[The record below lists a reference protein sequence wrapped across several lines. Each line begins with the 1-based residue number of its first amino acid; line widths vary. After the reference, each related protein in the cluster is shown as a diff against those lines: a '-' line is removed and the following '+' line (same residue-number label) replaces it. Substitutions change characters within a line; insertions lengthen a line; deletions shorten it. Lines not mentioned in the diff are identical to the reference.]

1 MDDTPEVSMVTSR
14 TSSSPPLPPPLPDD
28 GLFLELSSCISVKL
42 SLPPPPPPPGKC
54 TLLPLPPLAS
64 YVTSFPIDPPP
75 PPPFSGMSLPTPQP
89 PPPLSYEMSL
99 PSAPPPPLPSYG
111 TSVPAAPPLPSYG
124 TSLPAAPPLPSYGTS
139 LPAAPPLPSYGTSLP
154 AAPPLPSYGT
164 SLPAAPPLPSYG
176 TSLPAAPLLPSYGT
190 SLPAAPPLPSYG
202 TSLPAAPPLP
212 SYGTS
217 LPAAP
222 PPPSYGRSVNSAL
235 PPPSYGTSLPA
246 APPLPSCGTA
256 LPASPSPPLPSYGTS
271 LPAAPPPP
279 PPSYG
284 TSLPAAP
291 PLPSYGTSL
300 HAAPPPPPPSYGTS
314 LPAAPPLPSYGT
326 SLHAAPPPPPPSYG
340 TCLPTAPALH
350 IDQRR
355 PKLRNFNWDAL
366 PADRVL
372 GGRNLWT
379 CGPQG
384 ASLQINVIHM
394 EELFGQREE
403 PRKLR
408 GTRSF
413 KARSNHGIMERDM
426 KEVSLLDAKK
436 SMNLG
441 IFLKQFKRPV
451 QVMIA
456 DIKQGVGSN
465 FGAEKMGELLRL
477 LPEKDE
483 MKRLRAFKG
492 DRSRLSDPEHFMVM
506 LVEIPS
512 FHQRLQVMI
521 LKEEFFPQLN
531 SLKQAVEVQMA
542 AATELLQCEDLH
554 VIIHLVLKA
563 GNYMNAG
570 GYAGSAMGF
579 RMGSLLRLADTKA
592 NKPGMNLMHFVAG
605 EAERN
610 NRSLLTF
617 PEKLPHISQAS
628 RITSQEVE
636 NDLETLSQKLQCTK
650 EALRNQPDL
659 RLEMAPFLQ
668 VAEVELCEVFCCLQS
683 MKDARRTVMDYFC
696 EDESTFRLEEMC
708 LVFTS
713 FCAKFMSAIQE
724 NREREKAE
732 HRKERLEKR
741 RSIAS
746 CSSQDKDLQDV
757 ELEFLMLRLP
767 RRSRSSRGPRP
778 LPRSHSTEVLNVSP
792 TCGSLPK
799 SSIGASTNIT
809 VEPIRE
815 EDDLAAESQS
825 HGLRRPRG
833 DSTESECLQETPG
846 KINRRHT
853 VGCLPSY
860 KTEGEMRTV
869 LATSPGASSK
879 ESLVLPCESVSSS
892 SPCTP
897 NVNSLNQVLRSWTAD
912 SSQKDPLSPTSGT
925 PSPFRLGGLFHR
937 RGSLKSPEPLTISL
951 ADGSPRGGS
960 EASAL
965 TTFLRRFDNAL
976 RSPK

>member
-1 MDDTPEVSMVTSR
+1 MEQMDDAKDVSMVTSR
-14 TSSSPPLPPPLPDD
+14 TSASPPLPPCPPTLPAKSLPVQSEVSLPLPPPPP
-28 GLFLELSSCISVKL
+28 GRFALPSPPPLPCYGMSLYNATPPLPPCYGNSL
-42 SLPPPPPPPGKC
+42 HAALPPPPPP
-54 TLLPLPPLAS
+54 S
-64 YVTSFPIDPPP
+64 YVTSLPDAPLPPPTFYGMALPVAPPPLYGISLPIAPPP
-75 PPPFSGMSLPTPQP
+75 PPPSDGISLPVAPPAPPSFGTSLPSTP
-89 PPPLSYEMSL
+89 PPPPPSYGMFL
-99 PSAPPPPLPSYG
+99 PVAPPPPPPSYG
-111 TSVPAAPPLPSYG
+111 M
-124 TSLPAAPPLPSYGTS
+124 
-139 LPAAPPLPSYGTSLP
+139 
-154 AAPPLPSYGT
+154 
-164 SLPAAPPLPSYG
+164 
-176 TSLPAAPLLPSYGT
+176 
-190 SLPAAPPLPSYG
+190 
-202 TSLPAAPPLP
+202 
-212 SYGTS
+212 S

-222 PPPSYGRSVNSAL
+222 PPP
-235 PPPSYGTSLPA
+235 PPSYGM
-246 APPLPSCGTA
+246 
-256 LPASPSPPLPSYGTS
+256 S

-284 TSLPAAP
+284 TSFPAAP
-291 PLPSYGTSL
+291 HP
-300 HAAPPPPPPSYGTS
+300 HV
-314 LPAAPPLPSYGT
+314 
-326 SLHAAPPPPPPSYG
+326 
-340 TCLPTAPALH
+340 
-350 IDQRR
+350 DQRR

-366 PADRVL
+366 PAERVL

-384 ASLQINVIHM
+384 TSLQIDVVHM

-413 KARSNHGIMERDM
+413 KSRSHQGVTERDR
-426 KEVSLLDAKK
+426 KETSLLDSKR

-451 QVMIA
+451 PMMVA

-465 FGAEKMGELLRL
+465 FGAEKLGELLRL
-477 LPEKDE
+477 LPEKNE
-483 MKRLRAFKG
+483 VKRLRAFKG
-492 DRSRLSDPEHFMVM
+492 DRSRLSDPELFMVM
-506 LVEIPS
+506 LVEIHS
-512 FHQRLQVMI
+512 FHRRLQVMI

-554 VIIHLVLKA
+554 VVIHLVLKA

-579 RMGSLLRLADTKA
+579 RMGSLLKLADTKA

-636 NDLETLSQKLQCTK
+636 SDLETLSQRLQSTK
-650 EALRNQPDL
+650 EALRDQPDL
-659 RLEMAPFLQ
+659 RHEMAPFLQ
-668 VAEVELCEVFCCLQS
+668 VAEVELCEVLCSLQS
-683 MKDARRTVMDYFC
+683 MQDARQALMDYFC

-732 HRKERLEKR
+732 QRKERLEKR

-767 RRSRSSRGPRP
+767 RRRPSRGPRP
-778 LPRSHSTEVLNVSP
+778 LPRSHSTEVLNTSP
-792 TCGSLPK
+792 TCGTLLK
-799 SSIGASTNIT
+799 SSAGASNNMI

-815 EDDLAAESQS
+815 EDDIAAESQC
-825 HGLRRPRG
+825 HGLRRPREV
-833 DSTESECLQETPG
+833 STESEGHPETPG

-853 VGCLPSY
+853 LGSLPSC
-860 KTEGEMRTV
+860 KTEERQSV
-869 LATSPGASSK
+869 RTSPVASSK
-879 ESLVLPCESVSSS
+879 DSMRIPCETVSSS

-897 NVNSLNQVLRSWTAD
+897 NANSCSQVLKSWTAD
-912 SSQKDPLSPTSGT
+912 SSQKDPPSPTLGH

-937 RGSLKSPEPLTISL
+937 RGSLKSPEPLTIQL

-960 EASAL
+960 ETSAL
-965 TTFLRRFDNAL
+965 ATFLRRFDNAL

>member
-1 MDDTPEVSMVTSR
+1 MDDAKDVSMVTSR
-14 TSSSPPLPPPLPDD
+14 TSPSPPLPPCPPTLPASELPLQS
-28 GLFLELSSCISVKL
+28 EV
-42 SLPPPPPPPGKC
+42 SLPPPPPPTGRFGLPSPPSPPCYG
-54 TLLPLPPLAS
+54 TSLRNATSPLPPYYGKSLHAALPPPPPS
-64 YVTSFPIDPPP
+64 YVTSLPDAPPP
-75 PPPFSGMSLPTPQP
+75 PPPSFATSIQSTLPPPSPSYGMSVPVAPPPPPQSFGTSLPSTPPPPPPSYRMSLPTAP
-89 PPPLSYEMSL
+89 PPPPPSFETSLSST
-99 PSAPPPPLPSYG
+99 PPPPLPSHG
-111 TSVPAAPPLPSYG
+111 TSVPAAPPPSHG
-124 TSLPAAPPLPSYGTS
+124 TSV
-139 LPAAPPLPSYGTSLP
+139 
-154 AAPPLPSYGT
+154 
-164 SLPAAPPLPSYG
+164 
-176 TSLPAAPLLPSYGT
+176 
-190 SLPAAPPLPSYG
+190 
-202 TSLPAAPPLP
+202 
-212 SYGTS
+212 
-217 LPAAP
+217 PAAP
-222 PPPSYGRSVNSAL
+222 PPP
-235 PPPSYGTSLPA
+235 PPSHGTSVPA
-246 APPLPSCGTA
+246 APPPPPPSHGTSV
-256 LPASPSPPLPSYGTS
+256 PAAPPPPPPSHGTSVPAAPPPPPPSHGTSVPAAPPPPPPSHGTSVPAAPPPPPPSHGMS

-279 PPSYG
+279 PPSCGTSLPAALLPPPYG
-284 TSLPAAP
+284 TSLPAATHP
-291 PLPSYGTSL
+291 HLD
-300 HAAPPPPPPSYGTS
+300 H
-314 LPAAPPLPSYGT
+314 
-326 SLHAAPPPPPPSYG
+326 
-340 TCLPTAPALH
+340 
-350 IDQRR
+350 RR

-384 ASLQINVIHM
+384 NSLQIDVVHM

-408 GTRSF
+408 GTKSF
-413 KARSNHGIMERDM
+413 KARSHQGVTERDM
-426 KEVSLLDAKK
+426 KEAPLLDSKR

-451 QVMIA
+451 PVMVA
-456 DIKQGVGSN
+456 DIKRGVGSN
-465 FGAEKMGELLRL
+465 FGAEKLGELLRL

-483 MKRLRAFKG
+483 VKRLRAFKG
-492 DRSRLSDPEHFMVM
+492 DRSRLSDPELFMVM

-512 FHQRLQVMI
+512 FHRRLQVMI

-554 VIIHLVLKA
+554 VVIHLVLKA

-610 NRSLLTF
+610 NHSLLTF

-636 NDLETLSQKLQCTK
+636 SDLETLSQRLQSTK
-650 EALRNQPDL
+650 EALRDQPDL
-659 RLEMAPFLQ
+659 RHEMAPFLQ
-668 VAEVELCEVFCCLQS
+668 VAEVELCEVLCSLQS
-683 MKDARRTVMDYFC
+683 MQDARRALMDYFC

-767 RRSRSSRGPRP
+767 RRRSSRGPRP
-778 LPRSHSTEVLNVSP
+778 LPRCHSTDVLNTSP
-792 TCGSLPK
+792 TGGMLLK
-799 SSIGASTNIT
+799 SSAGASTNIT

-815 EDDLAAESQS
+815 EDDVAAESQS
-825 HGLRRPRG
+825 HGLRRPRE
-833 DSTESECLQETPG
+833 DSTESEGHPETPG
-846 KINRRHT
+846 KMNRRHT
-853 VGCLPSY
+853 LGSLPSC
-860 KTEGEMRTV
+860 KTEEERQSV
-869 LATSPGASSK
+869 RTSPVASTKDSMI
-879 ESLVLPCESVSSS
+879 LPCEPVSSS
-892 SPCTP
+892 SPCIP
-897 NVNSLNQVLRSWTAD
+897 NANSRSQVLRSWTAD
-912 SSQKDPLSPTSGT
+912 GSQKDPPSPTLGT

-937 RGSLKSPEPLTISL
+937 RGSLKSPEPLTIQL
-951 ADGSPRGGS
+951 ADGSPRGSS

-965 TTFLRRFDNAL
+965 ATFLRRFDNAL

>member
-1 MDDTPEVSMVTSR
+1 MHIRRPSSSSSVPQMDDTLDVSMVTNRNSP
-14 TSSSPPLPPPLPDD
+14 SPPLPPCPPPLPA
-28 GLFLELSSCISVKL
+28 GGIPLKPKASVSAEL
-42 SLPPPPPPPGKC
+42 SLPSPPPPPGKA
-54 TLLPLPPLAS
+54 TMP
-64 YVTSFPIDPPP
+64 
-75 PPPFSGMSLPTPQP
+75 
-89 PPPLSYEMSL
+89 
-99 PSAPPPPLPSYG
+99 
-111 TSVPAAPPLPSYG
+111 
-124 TSLPAAPPLPSYGTS
+124 
-139 LPAAPPLPSYGTSLP
+139 
-154 AAPPLPSYGT
+154 
-164 SLPAAPPLPSYG
+164 
-176 TSLPAAPLLPSYGT
+176 
-190 SLPAAPPLPSYG
+190 
-202 TSLPAAPPLP
+202 
-212 SYGTS
+212 
-217 LPAAP
+217 
-222 PPPSYGRSVNSAL
+222 
-235 PPPSYGTSLPA
+235 
-246 APPLPSCGTA
+246 
-256 LPASPSPPLPSYGTS
+256 
-271 LPAAPPPP
+271 PPPP

-284 TSLPAAP
+284 I
-291 PLPSYGTSL
+291 
-300 HAAPPPPPPSYGTS
+300 
-314 LPAAPPLPSYGT
+314 
-326 SLHAAPPPPPPSYG
+326 
-340 TCLPTAPALH
+340 CLPTAPPPRLE
-350 IDQRR
+350 QRR

-384 ASLQINVIHM
+384 ASLQIDVVHM

-403 PRKLR
+403 PRKSR

-413 KARSNHGIMERDM
+413 KARSYQGVTEPDV
-426 KEVSLLDAKK
+426 KEMSLLDSKK

-456 DIKQGVGSN
+456 DIRQGVGSN
-465 FGAEKMGELLRL
+465 FGAEKLAELLRL

-483 MKRLRAFKG
+483 VKRLRAFKG
-492 DRSRLSDPEHFMVM
+492 DRSRLSDPELFMVM
-506 LVEIPS
+506 MVEIPS
-512 FHQRLQVMI
+512 FQQRLQVLI

-570 GYAGSAMGF
+570 GYAGSAVGF

-592 NKPGMNLMHFVAG
+592 NKPGMNLMHFVAQ

-610 NRSLLTF
+610 NRSLLSF

-636 NDLETLSQKLQCTK
+636 SDLETLSQRLRGTR
-650 EALRNQPDL
+650 EALRDQPDL
-659 RLEMAPFLQ
+659 RHEMAPFLQ
-668 VAEVELCEVFCCLQS
+668 VAEVELCEVLCSLQS
-683 MKDARRTVMDYFC
+683 MRDARRALMDYFC

-708 LVFTS
+708 LVFTT
-713 FCAKFMSAIQE
+713 FCAKFMAAIRE

-767 RRSRSSRGPRP
+767 RRVRSSRGPRA
-778 LPRSHSTEVLNVSP
+778 LPRSHSTEVLNTSP
-792 TCGSLPK
+792 PSSALPRFPVGTSNK
-799 SSIGASTNIT
+799 VN

-815 EDDLAAESQS
+815 EDDHLAESKLS
-825 HGLRRPRG
+825 HGLRRPRE
-833 DSTESECLQETPG
+833 DSTESEGQQETPG
-846 KINRRHT
+846 KMNRRHT
-853 VGCLPSY
+853 LGCLPSY
-860 KTEGEMRTV
+860 QSGEAAQSIV
-869 LATSPGASSK
+869 VSSPIGSSK
-879 ESLVLPCESVSSS
+879 DSLGFTCELVST
-892 SPCTP
+892 PCTP
-897 NVNSLNQVLRSWTAD
+897 TANSLSQGLKSWTAD
-912 SSQKDPLSPTSGT
+912 GSPRDPPSPISGT

-937 RGSLKSPEPLTISL
+937 RGSLKSPEPPPIQVS
-951 ADGSPRGGS
+951 DSSPRGGS

>member
-1 MDDTPEVSMVTSR
+1 MEQMDEAKDVSMVTSR
-14 TSSSPPLPPPLPDD
+14 TSPSPPLPPCPLTLPANS
-28 GLFLELSSCISVKL
+28 LPLQSEV
-42 SLPPPPPPPGKC
+42 SLPPPPPPPGRFA
-54 TLLPLPPLAS
+54 LPSPPPLPCYGTSLHNATPPLPQCYGKFLHAALPPPPS
-64 YVTSFPIDPPP
+64 SFVTSLPDAPLSPPTFYGMALPVAPPPP
-75 PPPFSGMSLPTPQP
+75 PPPFYGTFLPT
-89 PPPLSYEMSL
+89 
-99 PSAPPPPLPSYG
+99 APPPPPPSDGISLP
-111 TSVPAAPPLPSYG
+111 VAPPPPPCFG
-124 TSLPAAPPLPSYGTS
+124 TSLPSTPP
-139 LPAAPPLPSYGTSLP
+139 
-154 AAPPLPSYGT
+154 
-164 SLPAAPPLPSYG
+164 
-176 TSLPAAPLLPSYGT
+176 
-190 SLPAAPPLPSYG
+190 
-202 TSLPAAPPLP
+202 
-212 SYGTS
+212 
-217 LPAAP
+217 P
-222 PPPSYGRSVNSAL
+222 PPPSYGM
-235 PPPSYGTSLPA
+235 SLPA
-246 APPLPSCGTA
+246 V
-256 LPASPSPPLPSYGTS
+256 
-271 LPAAPPPP
+271 PPPP

-284 TSLPAAP
+284 TSLPSG
-291 PLPSYGTSL
+291 LL
-300 HAAPPPPPPSYGTS
+300 PPPFGTS
-314 LPAAPPLPSYGT
+314 LPAAPHP
-326 SLHAAPPPPPPSYG
+326 HV
-340 TCLPTAPALH
+340 
-350 IDQRR
+350 DQRR

-366 PADRVL
+366 PAERVL

-384 ASLQINVIHM
+384 TSLQIDVVHM

-413 KARSNHGIMERDM
+413 KSRSHQSVTERDVN
-426 KEVSLLDAKK
+426 ETSLLDSKR

-451 QVMIA
+451 PVMVA

-465 FGAEKMGELLRL
+465 FGAEKLGELLRL
-477 LPEKDE
+477 LPEKNE
-483 MKRLRAFKG
+483 LKRLRAFKG
-492 DRSRLSDPEHFMVM
+492 DRSRLSDPELFMVM
-506 LVEIPS
+506 LVEIHS
-512 FHQRLQVMI
+512 FHRRLQVMI

-542 AATELLQCEDLH
+542 AATELLLCEDLH
-554 VIIHLVLKA
+554 IVIHLVLKA

-579 RMGSLLRLADTKA
+579 RMGSLLKLADTKA

-636 NDLETLSQKLQCTK
+636 SDLETLSQRLQSTK
-650 EALRNQPDL
+650 EALRDQPDL
-659 RLEMAPFLQ
+659 RHEMAPFLQ
-668 VAEVELCEVFCCLQS
+668 VAEVELCEVLCSLQS
-683 MKDARRTVMDYFC
+683 MQDARRALMDYFC
-696 EDESTFRLEEMC
+696 EDESKFRLEEMC

-767 RRSRSSRGPRP
+767 RRRPSRGPRP
-778 LPRSHSTEVLNVSP
+778 LPRSHSTDVLNTSP
-792 TCGSLPK
+792 TCGTLWK
-799 SSIGASTNIT
+799 SSAGASTNMT

-815 EDDLAAESQS
+815 EDDIAAESQS
-825 HGLRRPRG
+825 HGLRRPREE
-833 DSTESECLQETPG
+833 STESEGHPETPG

-853 VGCLPSY
+853 LGSLPSC
-860 KTEGEMRTV
+860 KTEERQSV
-869 LATSPGASSK
+869 RTSPVASSK
-879 ESLVLPCESVSSS
+879 DSMIIPCETVSSS
-892 SPCTP
+892 SPCTT
-897 NVNSLNQVLRSWTAD
+897 NANSCSQVLKSWTAD
-912 SSQKDPLSPTSGT
+912 SSQKDPPSPTLGT

-937 RGSLKSPEPLTISL
+937 RGSLKSPEPLTIQL